1 MSDARTGGSRRRDRV
16 AVGVWL
22 AAVAGA
28 IAIIVQA
35 RFVADLTAFLPTRPT
50 AEQALLIDQ
59 LREGPASH
67 LILIA
72 IDGPGSAVP
81 DTTLAALSRT
91 TSKTIRGDPHFLSIN
106 NGESL
111 PDTATRDRA
120 LFFNHRYLLSDRV
133 VSARFTA
140 DGLHDALGESLDLL
154 SSSAG
159 LMLQPLITRDPTAEL
174 LHLVDTLTAGRDLP
188 TVDGIWVARSK
199 EQGPHALLVAETR
212 AEGANIDGQQAA
224 IAALRTAFDAAKRE
238 AGPSAASARLVLSG
252 PPVFAVDA
260 RNTIERDALRLSIT
274 GAVLVALLLGFV
286 YRSARALVLGLIPM
300 ITGALCGLA
309 VVAAANGQPHG
320 VVHGIAL
327 GFGVTLIGEAVDY
340 GIYLFVQGPRG
351 SSGDGRGFWSTIAL
365 GVATS
370 VIGFAALM
378 LSGFPGLQQIGLL
391 SIVGLVVAA
400 AVTRWV
406 VPVFL
411 PAGFRVRA
419 MPTLGR
425 LLATLASRG
434 APLRWVFVALA
445 FASVV
450 ALLLHRDHLWS
461 RELSSLSPVTLEL
474 QQTDGRLRGEL
485 GAPDVRDVVV
495 IRAPDEET
503 ALRDSERVVA
513 ALTPL
518 VANGTL
524 VGIEAPSRYLPSQ
537 ATQRAR
543 QAALPDPAT
552 LRRDFAQALEGL
564 PFVKTGFD
572 DFFADV
578 ERERSAP
585 LLTRADLDGTSL
597 APALRALL
605 TPPDPSSATKQW
617 TAVIALRS
625 PSDEGSVAADQ
636 PTPRALVAA
645 AVAPLSAAVDARN
658 GQIRAIDIGAET
670 QGLYAGYL
678 SEALRLAGLGVVA
691 IVVLLAIV
699 LRDAA
704 RLARVL
710 LPIAIAVVLVAAG
723 HVVFEGP
730 LTLFHFIGLLLIVAV
745 GSNYTLF
752 FDRRVQADVADGHAL
767 LVSLVVANLTSAIGF
782 GVLGLSSLPVLHAIG
797 TTVAPGALL
806 ALTGAAVFAAA
817 GRKG

>member
-1 MSDARTGGSRRRDRV
+1 MSAARNRSNRV
-16 AVGVWL
+16 AIGVWL
-22 AAVAGA
+22 IALAGA
-28 IAIIVQA
+28 IAIITQA

-72 IDGPGSAVP
+72 IDGHGRDVP
-81 DTTLAALSRT
+81 DTTLATLSRAT
-91 TSKTIRGDPHFLSIN
+91 AMTVRGDPHFLSIN
-106 NGESL
+106 NGES
-111 PDTATRDRA
+111 PAGTAARDRA
-120 LFFNHRYLLSDRV
+120 LLFDHRYLLSDRV
-133 VSARFTA
+133 APARFTA
-140 DGLHDALGESLDLL
+140 DGLHAALVESLDLL

-188 TVDGIWVARSK
+188 TVDGTWVVRAQ
-199 EQGPHALLVAETR
+199 EQGLHALLVAETR
-212 AEGANIDGQQAA
+212 AEGADIDGQEAA
-224 IAALRTAFDAAKRE
+224 IAALRAAFDAAKRE
-238 AGPSAASARLVLSG
+238 AGPAAADARLVLSG

-260 RNTIERDALRLSIT
+260 RITIERDATRLSII
-274 GAVLVALLLGFV
+274 GAGAVALLLGFV
-286 YRSARALVLGLIPM
+286 YRSGRALLLGLLPM
-300 ITGALCGLA
+300 ITGALCGIA
-309 VVAAANGQPHG
+309 VVAIGYG

-370 VIGFAALM
+370 AIGFAALM
-378 LSGFPGLQQIGLL
+378 FSGFPGLQQIGLL

-400 AVTRWV
+400 SVTRWV

-411 PAGFRVRA
+411 PPDFRVRA
-419 MPTLGR
+419 MPNLGR
-425 LLATLASRG
+425 LLATLAARG
-434 APLRWVFVALA
+434 APLRWVYVALA
-445 FASVV
+445 LASVV
-450 ALLLHRDHLWS
+450 ALFAQRDALWS
-461 RELSSLSPVTLEL
+461 RELSSLSPVSIEL
-474 QQTDGRLRGEL
+474 QRTDGRLRGEL

-513 ALTPL
+513 ALAPL

-524 VGIEAPSRYLPSQ
+524 VGIEAPSKYLPSR

-572 DFFADV
+572 DFFAEV
-578 ERERSAP
+578 ERERNASP
-585 LLTRADLDGTSL
+585 LTRADLEGTSL

-605 TPPDPSSATKQW
+605 TPPDSTNATKQW
-617 TAVIALRS
+617 TAVVALRS
-625 PSDEGSVAADQ
+625 PSDEGPTAAGR

-645 AVAPLSAAVDARN
+645 AVAPLSATVDPRR

-678 SEALRLAGLGVVA
+678 ADALRLAGLGV
-691 IVVLLAIV
+691 LAIV
-699 LRDAA
+699 LLLAVVLRDPA
-704 RLARVL
+704 RLLRVL
-710 LPIAIAVVLVAAG
+710 SPIAIAVVLVAAG

-730 LTLFHFIGLLLIVAV
+730 LTLFHFVGLLLIVAV

-752 FDRRVQADVADGHAL
+752 FDRRVANDGDATDTDAADGHAL
-767 LVSLVVANLTSAIGF
+767 LVSLAIANVTGVIGF

-817 GRKG
+817 KGRAT